1 MIRDKKQICKMFGAI
16 AGVLVLGGLV
26 GWAVKP
32 CCPKVALINVE
43 QVVAVSPE
51 VVALREERQSQV
63 NELQKFMKTAESKI
77 NAAKGKE
84 KAELQK
90 IYGDEFVQKQ
100 QEMQKRYAEKL
111 QAFDDYMTGVI
122 EKIAAKGGYK
132 LVLNKTAVVAGGTDI
147 TEDVVKAVAAE
158 KK

>member
-1 MIRDKKQICKMFGAI
+1 MTENKKQVCKIAGAA
-16 AGVLVLGGLV
+16 AGVLVLGGLI
-26 GWAVKP
+26 GWAARP

-51 VVALREERQSQV
+51 VVALREERQSEV
-63 NELQKFMKTAESKI
+63 NELQEFMKTAESKI

-90 IYGDEFVQKQ
+90 IYGDEFAKKQ

-122 EKIAAKGGYK
+122 EKIAAQGGYK
-132 LVLNKTAVVAGGTDI
+132 VVLNKTAVVAGGTDI
-147 TEDVVKAVAAE
+147 TEDVVKAVTVE

>member
-1 MIRDKKQICKMFGAI
+1 M
-16 AGVLVLGGLV
+16 
-26 GWAVKP
+26 
-32 CCPKVALINVE
+32 
-43 QVVAVSPE
+43 
-51 VVALREERQSQV
+51 
-63 NELQKFMKTAESKI
+63 QKFMKTAESKI

-147 TEDVVKAVAAE
+147 TEDVVKAVTAE